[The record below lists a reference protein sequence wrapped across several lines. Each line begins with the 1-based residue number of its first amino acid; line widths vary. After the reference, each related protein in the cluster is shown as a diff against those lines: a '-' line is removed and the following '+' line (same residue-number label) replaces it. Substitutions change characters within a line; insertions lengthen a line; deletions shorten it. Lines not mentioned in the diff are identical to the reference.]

1 MATVIERP
9 EEKRA
14 RSDATI
20 TMRLPAR
27 TRDLIDTAAAAQ
39 GKSRTEFMVESARLH
54 AVDVLLDQRVFT
66 LDSEQSL
73 ALAEVLMNPPK
84 PNGALRELMRSKAPW
99 E

>member
-1 MATVIERP
+1 MATAVERP
-9 EEKRA
+9 

-20 TMRLPAR
+20 TMRIPAR
-27 TRDLIDTAAAAQ
+27 TRELIDSAAAAE

-66 LDSEQSL
+66 LDPDQSVTIADIL
-73 ALAEVLMNPPK
+73 AGPPK
-84 PNGALRELMRSKAPW
+84 ANDALRNLMRSKAPW